1 MEMRRFILD
10 LHSDGSVKWAEI
22 AENSTKAKVWASS
35 EKEMAFMNFCQE
47 TENTYMSAYYY
58 GRYEALNGVL
68 KYL

>member
-1 MEMRRFILD
+1 MRRFILD

-22 AENSTKAKVWASS
+22 ADGSIKAKDWVSG
-35 EKEMAFMNFCQE
+35 ERDIAFMDYCHE
-47 TENTYMSAYYY
+47 TESEYMSGYYY